1 MVNKELELK
10 ACKLFVCPNLNIID
24 IICKELDFENDDVAK
39 KAKELAIEY
48 LKKTY
53 HKPKYSHVK
62 FILPACVYLASIL
75 NGEHRTQ
82 SEISSVANCCTS
94 SITKWWN
101 DIADELDLSISL

>member
-10 ACKLFVCPNLNIID
+10 ACKLFVCPNLNSIN

-53 HKPKYSHVK
+53 HKPRYTHVK
-62 FILPACVYLASIL
+62 FIIPACVYLACIVK
-75 NGEHRTQ
+75 GERRTQ
-82 SEISSVANCCTS
+82 SEISSVANCCTAL
-94 SITKWWN
+94 ITKWWN
-101 DIADELDLSISL
+101 DIADELDFEITL